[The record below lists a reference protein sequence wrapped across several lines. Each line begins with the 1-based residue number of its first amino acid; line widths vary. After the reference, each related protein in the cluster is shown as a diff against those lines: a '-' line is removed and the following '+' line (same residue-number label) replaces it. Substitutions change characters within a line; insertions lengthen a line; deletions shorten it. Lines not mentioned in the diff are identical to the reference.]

1 MSTEATERSVQIV
14 NRAGFHARPA
24 AMFVTMASRFDCEIT
39 VEKEGMEVNGK
50 SILNV
55 MMLAAEQGSRITIRA
70 RGNDASDAV
79 DCLVRLVES
88 GFDDDGEEGEG

>member
-1 MSTEATERSVQIV
+1 MSDEAKVRSVQIV

-24 AMFVTMASRFDCEIT
+24 ALFVSMASSFDAEIT

-70 RGNDASDAV
+70 TGADAADAV
-79 DCLVRLVES
+79 ESLARLVES
-88 GFDDDGEEGEG
+88 GFDEDEEEA

>member
-1 MSTEATERSVQIV
+1 MSDELTERSVQIM

-24 AMFVTMASRFDCEIT
+24 AMFVSLASKYDCEIT

-70 RGNDASDAV
+70 RGSQACDAV
-79 DCLVRLVES
+79 ESLAKLVES
-88 GFDDDGEEGEG
+88 GFDEEDE

>member
-1 MSTEATERSVQIV
+1 MSREATERSVQIV

-24 AMFVTMASRFDCEIT
+24 AMFVSLASKYDCEVT
-39 VEKEGMEVNGK
+39 VEKDGMEVNGK

-70 RGNDASDAV
+70 RGNGACDAV
-79 DCLVRLVES
+79 DSLADLVES
-88 GFDDDGEEGEG
+88 GFDEDEEDR

>member
-1 MSTEATERSVQIV
+1 MSTDSERSVQIV

-24 AMFVTMASRFDCEIT
+24 AMFVSMASKFDCEIT

-70 RGNDASDAV
+70 SGDDANDAVHSLAE
-79 DCLVRLVES
+79 LVES
-88 GFDDDGEEGEG
+88 GFEEE

>member
-1 MSTEATERSVQIV
+1 MSREATERSVQIV

-24 AMFVTMASRFDCEIT
+24 AMFVSLASKYDCEVT
-39 VEKEGMEVNGK
+39 VEKDGMEVNGK

-70 RGNDASDAV
+70 RGSGACDAV
-79 DCLVRLVES
+79 DSLADLVES
-88 GFDDDGEEGEG
+88 GFDEDEEDR

>member
-1 MSTEATERSVQIV
+1 MSAESTERSVQIV

-24 AMFVTMASRFDCEIT
+24 AMFVSMASEFDCEIT

-70 RGNDASDAV
+70 RGGDAGDAV
-79 DCLVRLVES
+79 DCLARLVES
-88 GFDDDGEEGEG
+88 GFDEDEEDT

>member
-1 MSTEATERSVQIV
+1 MSHEATERSVQIV

-24 AMFVTMASRFDCEIT
+24 AMFVSLASRYDCEVT
-39 VEKEGMEVNGK
+39 VEKDGMEVNGK

-70 RGNDASDAV
+70 RGSDACNAV
-79 DCLVRLVES
+79 DSLADLVES
-88 GFDDDGEEGEG
+88 GFDEDEEEQ